1 MSPPELI
8 DLLGGTNA
16 VARRLGIKP
25 PSVSEWRKNGMPD
38 DKLILLAVDIE
49 RASRGRCVV
58 GTCVQATGTAS
69 GPSWWAPRVL
79 RRCNRRL
86 AMPLDPLA
94 GALQAVCAPRK
105 TLPCTELREFL
116 DREGVVGKRVAARA
130 GLTSAFLSQIALGQR
145 PVPPTRCWAIER
157 ATGMVVRRWHLRPND
172 WHEIW
177 PELIGAE
184 GAPALQ
190 QEVGDAA

>member
-49 RASRGRCVV
+49 RASRG
-58 GTCVQATGTAS
+58 A
-69 GPSWWAPRVL
+69 
-79 RRCNRRL
+79 
-86 AMPLDPLA
+86 
-94 GALQAVCAPRK
+94 
-105 TLPCTELREFL
+105 
-116 DREGVVGKRVAARA
+116 
-130 GLTSAFLSQIALGQR
+130 
-145 PVPPTRCWAIER
+145 
-157 ATGMVVRRWHLRPND
+157 VRRWHLRPGD
-172 WHEIW
+172 WHRIW
-177 PELIGAE
+177 PELVGTK